1 MKKFLVMLLALG
13 CLLLAGCGGKEQATD
28 LPVPEYPISEVLV
41 AEAMAK
47 AGLPEE
53 LSIEINDLLE
63 YEGVSS
69 TAYTLRHPTKD
80 LYAGACMG
88 ILSHKAEAFS
98 SLGVTVSTI
107 DQTEELAEEE
117 IKQAIDFAVYLFW
130 QDEGDSRILDAFMK
144 EYEEGQSL
152 RLEKEFDGVDC
163 RIIYNP
169 QQRQPKFQIA
179 FSTDMETQLKSKFE
193 PKT

>member
-1 MKKFLVMLLALG
+1 MRKFLAMLLAFG
-13 CLLLAGCGGKEQATD
+13 CVVFAGCGGKEQAKE
-28 LPVPEYPISEVLV
+28 LPVPEYPISVELV
-41 AEAMAK
+41 AEAMGK
-47 AGLPEE
+47 AGLPEG

-69 TAYTLRHPTKD
+69 TSYTLRHPTKD

-88 ILSHKAEAFS
+88 ILSHKAEEFS

-107 DQTEELAEEE
+107 DQREELTEEE
-117 IKQAIDFAVYLFW
+117 IRQAIDFAVYLFW
-130 QDEGDSRILDAFMK
+130 QDEEDSRISDAFMK

-152 RLEKEFDGVDC
+152 RLDKEIDGVDC

-179 FSTDMETQLKSKFE
+179 FSTDMETQLASKFE
-193 PKT
+193 PKK